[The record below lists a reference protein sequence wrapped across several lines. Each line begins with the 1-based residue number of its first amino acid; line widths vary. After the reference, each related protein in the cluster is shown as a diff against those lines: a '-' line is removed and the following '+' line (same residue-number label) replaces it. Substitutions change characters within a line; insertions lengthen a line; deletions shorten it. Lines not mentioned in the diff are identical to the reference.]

1 MDFIKILQI
10 IVSILLITAVLMQ
23 NRSGGLSGV
32 FGGSGGGFYMA
43 KRGLEKKIFIST
55 IALSIIFFAISFYV
69 IIK

>member
-43 KRGLEKKIFIST
+43 KRGLENKIFIST